1 MPRPLPGRPTAGAPP
16 AVPDADPPIYR
27 ALVARWAAGG
37 RVLPGSPDPEWERLT
52 APLVRPGQFGG
63 TAAGPL
69 R

>member
-1 MPRPLPGRPTAGAPP
+1 M
-16 AVPDADPPIYR
+16 
-27 ALVARWAAGG
+27 ARWAAGG
-37 RVLPGSPDPEWERLT
+37 RVLPGSPDPEWERLA